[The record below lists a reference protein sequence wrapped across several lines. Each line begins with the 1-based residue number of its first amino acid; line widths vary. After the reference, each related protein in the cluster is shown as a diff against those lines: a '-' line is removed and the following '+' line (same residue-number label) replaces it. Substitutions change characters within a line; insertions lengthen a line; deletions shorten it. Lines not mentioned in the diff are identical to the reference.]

1 MELLDFLNPFKRRKK
16 EYLSLETGSNINVVQ
31 GFFEKIEDIVCIT
44 DNNYE
49 IVYINKKELKETY
62 S

>member
-16 EYLSLETGSNINVVQ
+16 EYLSLETGLNINVVQ

-49 IVYINKKELKETY
+49 IIYINKQDLKKKY